1 MYFLCAIKNKKVASA
16 TKKTLTKMNSHIC
29 KAILKFWPGDH
40 PCKNPAKCGEF
51 CGVHAP
57 SDPNKVRNLCQGL
70 TKTGKKC
77 THPVKRGQYCSRHV
91 IPEHPDHDYEELSLY
106 TPDVNWPWM
115 DTILNRVKKCKSGKE
130 LDEKISTY
138 KKYNIETYELL
149 VFEIINEE
157 ENTKRD
163 NKFTIYLMQSFFVN
177 YYLDYSSE
185 YWQSIITDL
194 SKKTENV
201 VFLKGYRELFRKKFD
216 LEYRQETKKKF
227 ISLILVQGVGRDL
240 AKIIVNYL

>member
-1 MYFLCAIKNKKVASA
+1 M
-16 TKKTLTKMNSHIC
+16 
-29 KAILKFWPGDH
+29 
-40 PCKNPAKCGEF
+40 
-51 CGVHAP
+51 
-57 SDPNKVRNLCQGL
+57 

-91 IPEHPDHDYEELSLY
+91 IPEHPDHDYAELRLY
-106 TPDVNWPWM
+106 NPDVNWPWM
-115 DTILNRVKKCKSGKE
+115 DTILDRVKKCKSGKE
-130 LDEKISTY
+130 LDEKILTY

-163 NKFTIYLMQSFFVN
+163 NKFTIFLMQSFFVN

-185 YWQSIITDL
+185 YWQSIITNL

-216 LEYRQETKKKF
+216 LEYRQETQKKF
-227 ISLILVQGVGRDL
+227 ISLILVQGLGRDL